1 MKRVYEVT
9 IHEEYRWDYVWTL
22 RDKYKKWFKTKKEA
36 IAYARSIKNELKAIC
51 RAMIT
56 PNDNI
61 VCLDVDEYFIDN
73 DELYEERNGIVYSL
87 NIVGRY

>member
-9 IHEEYRWDYVWTL
+9 IHEEHKWDYVWDL
-22 RDKYKKWFKTKKEA
+22 RDKYVKWFKTKKEA
-36 IAYARSIKNELKAIC
+36 ISYARSIKNELKTIC

-56 PNDNI
+56 PNDNTI
-61 VCLDVDEYFIDN
+61 CLDVNEWYIDK